1 MSALTDSGHTEP
13 LELLET
19 NGSKRPEAAQKQ
31 PLSGLSLDG
40 FLPGAYQ
47 PFFSY

>member
-19 NGSKRPEAAQKQ
+19 NGSKRPEAAAEAKTW
-31 PLSGLSLDG
+31 PTALG
-40 FLPGAYQ
+40 Y
-47 PFFSY
+47 